1 MKKKKRNSLLL
12 EMLLSSPV
20 STSKRLGNWLTL
32 HKLMATKH
40 LPDKEELIETVFKNC
55 VTMIFLIKVTKLAR
69 NKILSIL
76 ESLQKS
82 NWMIFL
88 DKLNTCQDQNILA
101 TLLLKILAQEL
112 ILKEKVSKP
121 YWTPAYTELSGKLL
135 LHTETGSQDLGL
147 TLSKSLLQKQED
159 VSQSWIV
166 KKTVPANTNSHKTYY
181 PSSISLTAD
190 KWEKEVI
197 KKSKYKT
204 IKIKIYPTKTQKIEL
219 NNIINVHRYVYNRT
233 LDYIK
238 NKGYQ
243 INFINLRNLLATERT
258 KMGSSSYKFYNLV
271 IDKLKEKISKEKDE
285 NKKEQLQELLKIEE
299 ADLKTALKE
308 VPYIHNYMINKFEL
322 SVSNEIRSNAIKSIC
337 DAYKTGF
344 ENLKNGN
351 IKYFNP
357 GFKSKSETTKCFELA
372 SSEISMKNGY
382 INICPG
388 KLGKNSLFKMSNK
401 NSKKYGKTDIKN
413 NCDLVVQK
421 GNYYVMITVH
431 TIFAEKVKTKPIIC
445 GGDPGIRTFLT
456 TYNNKAEIF
465 EYKNYRS
472 YMKKLN
478 DKLKLLKSL
487 RTRPRLKDQRNR
499 YRKKQLNKI
508 EKKKI
513 DIINSLHWNVI
524 NHLVKTN
531 DIIFYGDI
539 KSHNIVK
546 NNKNRTLNKDFN
558 DLKFFIFKNRLLYK
572 AKIKCKKVLFTN
584 ESYTTQYCS
593 NCGYLKKDVKCSEIY
608 NCNKCKKSFGRDE
621 NSAKN
626 IMMKGILAC

>member
-1 MKKKKRNSLLL
+1 
-12 EMLLSSPV
+12 
-20 STSKRLGNWLTL
+20 
-32 HKLMATKH
+32 
-40 LPDKEELIETVFKNC
+40 
-55 VTMIFLIKVTKLAR
+55 
-69 NKILSIL
+69 
-76 ESLQKS
+76 
-82 NWMIFL
+82 
-88 DKLNTCQDQNILA
+88 
-101 TLLLKILAQEL
+101 
-112 ILKEKVSKP
+112 
-121 YWTPAYTELSGKLL
+121 
-135 LHTETGSQDLGL
+135 
-147 TLSKSLLQKQED
+147 
-159 VSQSWIV
+159 
-166 KKTVPANTNSHKTYY
+166 
-181 PSSISLTAD
+181 
-190 KWEKEVI
+190 
-197 KKSKYKT
+197 
-204 IKIKIYPTKTQKIEL
+204 L
-219 NNIINVHRYVYNRT
+219 NNIIHVHRYVYNRT
-233 LDYIK
+233 LDFIK

-243 INFINLRNLLATERT
+243 NNFINLRNLLATERT
-258 KMGSSSYKFYNLV
+258 KMGSYPYKFYNLV

-285 NKKEQLQELLKIEE
+285 NKKKELEELLKTEE
-299 ADLKTALKE
+299 ADLRTALKE
-308 VPYIHNYMINKFEL
+308 VPYINNYMINKFEL

-337 DAYKTGF
+337 DAYKSGF

-357 GFKSKSETTKCFELA
+357 KFKSKTENTKCFELA

-401 NSKKYGKTDIKN
+401 NSKKYGNIDIKN

-421 GNYYVMITVH
+421 GLYFVIITVP
-431 TIFAEKVKTKPIIC
+431 TIFSKETVQTKHTIC

-465 EYKNYRS
+465 EYKNDRT

-478 DKLKLLKSL
+478 DKLKFLKSL
-487 RTRPRLKDQRNR
+487 RTRPRKKEERNR

-513 DIINSLHWNVI
+513 DVINNLHWNVI

-531 DIIFYGDI
+531 DVIYYGDI

-546 NNKNRTLNKDFN
+546 NNKNKTLNRDFN

-572 AKIKCKKVLFTN
+572 ATIKGKKVSFTN

-593 NCGYLKKDVKCSEIY
+593 NCGYLKKDVKCSDIY

>member
-1 MKKKKRNSLLL
+1 
-12 EMLLSSPV
+12 
-20 STSKRLGNWLTL
+20 
-32 HKLMATKH
+32 MATKH
-40 LPDKEELIETVFKNC
+40 LPDKEELIEAVFKNC
-55 VTMIFLIKVTKLAR
+55 VIMIFLIKASKLAR

-88 DKLNTCQDQNILA
+88 DRLNTSQDQN
-101 TLLLKILAQEL
+101 TLSIMLLKMLAQEL
-112 ILKEKVSKP
+112 TSKEKAFKP
-121 YWTPAYTELSGKLL
+121 YWTPVYTELSEKLL
-135 LHTETGSQDLGL
+135 LHTETGSQDLVL
-147 TLSKSLLQKQED
+147 TSLNLSLQKQED

-166 KKTVPANTNSHKTYY
+166 KKTVPANMNSHKTYY
-181 PSSISLTAD
+181 PSFISLTVG

-197 KKSKYKT
+197 KKSKYKSV
-204 IKIKIYPTKTQKIEL
+204 KIKIYPTKAQKIEL
-219 NNIINVHRYVYNRT
+219 DNIIHVHRYVYNRT

-243 INFINLRNLLATERT
+243 SNFINLRNILATERT
-258 KMGSSSYKFYNLV
+258 KMNSSSYKFYNLV
-271 IDKLKEKISKEKDE
+271 IDKLKEKILKEKDE
-285 NKKEQLQELLKIEE
+285 MKKEELQELLELEE
-299 ADLKTALKE
+299 SDFKTVLKK
-308 VPYIHNYMINKFEL
+308 VPYINNYMINNFEL

-351 IKYFNP
+351 IKFFNP
-357 GFKSKSETTKCFELA
+357 TFKSKSEPTKCFELA
-372 SSEISMKNGY
+372 SSEISMKNGN

-388 KLGKNSLFKMSNK
+388 KLGKNSIFKISNK
-401 NSKKYGKTDIKN
+401 NSKKYGKIEIKH
-413 NCDLVVQK
+413 NCDLILQK
-421 GNYYVMITVH
+421 GLYYVMVTVP
-431 TIFAEKVKTKPIIC
+431 TVFSEKTVESKPTIC

-456 TYNNKAEIF
+456 TYNNKGEIF
-465 EYKNYRS
+465 EYKNDRT

-478 DKLKLLKSL
+478 NKLKFLKSL
-487 RTRPRLKDQRNR
+487 RTRPRKKEERNR

-513 DIINSLHWNVI
+513 DLINNLHWNVI

-531 DIIFYGDI
+531 DVIFYGDI

-546 NNKNRTLNKDFN
+546 NNKNKTLNRDFN

-572 AKIKCKKVLFTN
+572 ATIKGKKVSFIN

-593 NCGYLKKDVKCSEIY
+593 DCGYLKKNVRDSEIY

-626 IMMKGILAC
+626 IMMKGILQC